1 MNPSTYFS
9 SPQEIS
15 TALSRARV
23 NDDMPLI
30 VERLRLTIEVL
41 LDRPEAATRQ
51 YLNSALYGIHY
62 CLAGHDK
69 NQLLM
74 QLAERTDALLVH
86 QSHLEW
92 GILSARL
99 SMALSQRDLFRD
111 RVKQLLSQSTAPICR
126 LMNRVSERWCK
137 PSFPDYSEQKVFGIG
152 LSRTGTKSL
161 NQALSILGYDS
172 AHWTNPITMDL
183 LRCED
188 YFLFDA
194 FSDIT
199 VIPDLAWLRSKF
211 RNAKFIFTERETE
224 SWERSVSRHYLG
236 LANKK
241 FPNQLVESGARNR
254 MEGRPHIIEST
265 VYGGYDCWVDAY
277 KGHCQA
283 IERAFSDDPSKLLKL
298 NIVGGDGWSEL
309 SGFLD
314 RRVPS
319 RLFPHK

>member
-1 MNPSTYFS
+1 MNSSAYFA

-15 TALSRARV
+15 TALGRARV
-23 NDDMPLI
+23 NDDMQLI
-30 VERLRLTIEVL
+30 GERLRRTIEVL

-51 YLNSALYGIHY
+51 YLAQALRGIHY

-86 QSHLEW
+86 ESHLEW

-111 RVKQLLSQSTAPICR
+111 RAKQLLSQSTAPICR
-126 LMNRVSERWCK
+126 LMNRVSERWCNS
-137 PSFPDYSEQKVFGIG
+137 SFPDYLEQKVFALG

-172 AHWTNPITMDL
+172 AHWLNPITMGL
-183 LRCED
+183 LKRED
-188 YFLFDA
+188 YFLFNA

-199 VIPDLAWLRSKF
+199 VIPDLAWLRSNF
-211 RNAKFIFTERETE
+211 RNAKFILTERETE
-224 SWERSVSRHYLG
+224 SWERSVSRHYLN

-241 FPNQLVESGARNR
+241 FPNQLAESGAQNR
-254 MEGRPHIIEST
+254 HEGRSHIIEST
-265 VYGGYDCWVDAY
+265 VYGDYDHWVDAY
-277 KGHCQA
+277 RGHCQT
-283 IERAFSDDPSKLLKL
+283 IERAFSDDPPKLLKL

-314 RRVPS
+314 RSVPS